1 MGVSA
6 QVVNKDVSN
15 DIFSIKRTGCT
26 PDTLTRRIWLCPIS
40 LGTSGAE
47 LSHLL
52 GVLMFF
58 RATKYISK
66 LGDGCDPFNPFQSVC
81 NLHQD
86 VCIACHEEHFAAFNL
101 TSVDREHR
109 SEYFHTSYWNTV
121 ENRFHFSYFR
131 TSRCKIFNSFR
142 FRSFQNTI
150 STLIQ

>member
-1 MGVSA
+1 MVEGSGVHPVLS
-6 QVVNKDVSN
+6 
-15 DIFSIKRTGCT
+15 
-26 PDTLTRRIWLCPIS
+26 
-40 LGTSGAE
+40 
-47 LSHLL
+47 SHLDKKNL
-52 GVLMFF
+52 VVPNKFGDKWRRAVASSRRYDVFLEQRIIF
-58 RATKYISK
+58 RNI

-101 TSVDREHR
+101 TSVDLEHR
-109 SEYFHTSYWNTV
+109 SEYFHTSYWNAV